1 MSCED
6 EALLLVVWMVEGE
19 KPAEDWWMAVDMM
32 TMDLYYLDLQMYLS
46 YPVVLIQLDSSIFS
60 LAAVD
65 ALLLLAQR
73 ARTTTIRVAL
83 IVVVLLANIRM
94 MCVAEFG
101 HHFQEIGSRTIR
113 RFF

>member
-32 TMDLYYLDLQMYLS
+32 MMMMDLYYLDLQMYLS

-83 IVVVLLANIRM
+83 IVVVLLATEYQI
-94 MCVAEFG
+94 
-101 HHFQEIGSRTIR
+101 S
-113 RFF
+113 